1 MNQNNLFLLEEEG
14 EFVNEKNKIQNTVN
28 DIHQYLFLSNGVNFP
43 FFDKF
48 SQPIPENITLEH
60 IENIMNTPQI
70 DLLEEEEKESMDDIY
85 LIKEQNNSKIELQS
99 TDNSTKTVTF
109 SQSENTTKKEDF
121 FFKKINFKTMLYRK
135 RGRKE
140 KNNTLKKMKKKC
152 HGPGD
157 FDNIQRKVQVHFITF
172 LIKLAND
179 IIKTILGNKVKYHFR
194 DIKYDLK
201 KIVNHDY
208 VEYLKKVNYSEIL
221 QMVISPK
228 NKKYDENS
236 NKKLYKKLVEES
248 DLFKKIFDKKYLYIL
263 QKYYLEL
270 KGDETEIDFDGIK
283 IKLSNKT
290 KPFPHLLQK
299 NESEK
304 DKFNNIVKDVYFSD
318 VNYLLEKKFVTKQFI
333 INK

>member
-14 EFVNEKNKIQNTVN
+14 EFFYEKNKIKNIVN
-28 DIHQYLFLSNGVNFP
+28 DIYPSILLSNGINFQSL
-43 FFDKF
+43 DKF
-48 SQPIPENITLEH
+48 NQPISENITLEH
-60 IENIMNTPQI
+60 IENIMNPPQI
-70 DLLEEEEKESMDDIY
+70 DLLEEEEKDTMDEVY
-85 LIKEQNNSKIELQS
+85 FIKEQNNSKVELQS
-99 TDNSTKTVTF
+99 TDSSTKTVTF
-109 SQSENTTKKEDF
+109 SQSENSLKKEDI

-140 KNNTLKKMKKKC
+140 KNNTSKKIKKKR
-152 HGPGD
+152 HGPAD
-157 FDNIQRKVQVHFITF
+157 FDNIQRKIQVHFITF

-194 DIKYDLK
+194 DIKYGIK

-236 NKKLYKKLVEES
+236 NKNLYKKLIEES
-248 DLFKKIFDKKYLYIL
+248 DLFKKIFDKEYLYIM

-270 KGDETEIDFDGIK
+270 KGNETEIDFDGIK

-304 DKFNNIVKDVYFSD
+304 DKFNNVVKDVYFSN
-318 VNYLLEKKFVTKQFI
+318 VNYLIEKKFVTKKFI

>member
-14 EFVNEKNKIQNTVN
+14 EFFNEKNKFQNIAN
-28 DIHQYLFLSNGVNFP
+28 GIHPSLLLSNGINFQS
-43 FFDKF
+43 FDKF
-48 SQPIPENITLEH
+48 NQPISENITLEH

-70 DLLEEEEKESMDDIY
+70 DLLEEEDKDSMDEVY
-85 LIKEQNNSKIELQS
+85 LIKEQNNSKVELQS
-99 TDNSTKTVTF
+99 TDSSTKTVTF
-109 SQSENTTKKEDF
+109 SQSENSPKKEDF
-121 FFKKINFKTMLYRK
+121 FCKKINFKTMLYRK

-140 KNNTLKKMKKKC
+140 KNNTSKKMKKKP

-157 FDNIQRKVQVHFITF
+157 FDNIQRKIQVHFITF

-179 IIKTILGNKVKYHFR
+179 IIKTILGNKAKYSFR
-194 DIKYDLK
+194 DIKYDIK

-208 VEYLKKVNYSEIL
+208 VEYLKKVNYSDIL

-236 NKKLYKKLVEES
+236 NKKLYKKLIEES
-248 DLFKKIFDKKYLYIL
+248 DLFKKIFDKEYLYIM

-270 KGDETEIDFDGIK
+270 KGNETEIDFDGIK

-304 DKFNNIVKDVYFSD
+304 NKFNNVAKDVYFSN
-318 VNYLLEKKFVTKQFI
+318 VNYLIEKKFVTKKFI
-333 INK
+333 IN

>member
-14 EFVNEKNKIQNTVN
+14 EFFNEKNKFQNIAN
-28 DIHQYLFLSNGVNFP
+28 GIHPSLLLSNGINFQS
-43 FFDKF
+43 FDKF
-48 SQPIPENITLEH
+48 NQPISENITLEH

-70 DLLEEEEKESMDDIY
+70 DLLEEEDKDSMDEVY
-85 LIKEQNNSKIELQS
+85 LIKEQNNSKVELQS
-99 TDNSTKTVTF
+99 TDSSTKTVTF
-109 SQSENTTKKEDF
+109 SQSENSPKKEDF
-121 FFKKINFKTMLYRK
+121 FCKKINFKTMLYRK

-140 KNNTLKKMKKKC
+140 KNNTSKKMKKKC
-152 HGPGD
+152 HGPAD
-157 FDNIQRKVQVHFITF
+157 FDNIQRKIQVHFITF

-179 IIKTILGNKVKYHFR
+179 TIKTILGNKVKNHFR
-194 DIKYDLK
+194 DIKYGIK

-208 VEYLKKVNYSEIL
+208 VEYLKKVNYSDIL

-236 NKKLYKKLVEES
+236 NKKLYKKLIEES
-248 DLFKKIFDKKYLYIL
+248 DLFKKIFDKEYLYIM

-270 KGDETEIDFDGIK
+270 KGNETEIDFDGIK

-304 DKFNNIVKDVYFSD
+304 NKFNNVAKDVYFSN
-318 VNYLLEKKFVTKQFI
+318 VNYLIEKKFVTKKFI
-333 INK
+333 IN

>member
-1 MNQNNLFLLEEEG
+1 MNQNNLFLLQEEG
-14 EFVNEKNKIQNTVN
+14 EIFNEKYKLQNIAN
-28 DIHQYLFLSNGVNFP
+28 DLHQNLFLSNEANFQS
-43 FFDKF
+43 FEKF
-48 SQPIPENITLEH
+48 TQQMSENITLEH
-60 IENIMNTPQI
+60 IKNIMNTPQI
-70 DLLEEEEKESMDDIY
+70 DLLEEEEKDSMDDVY

-109 SQSENTTKKEDF
+109 SQSENSIKKEDI

-140 KNNTLKKMKKKC
+140 KNNTSQKLKKKC

-157 FDNIQRKVQVHFITF
+157 FDNIQRKIQVHYITF

-179 IIKTILGNKVKYHFR
+179 TIKTILGNKVKYHFR
-194 DIKYDLK
+194 DIKYDIK

-208 VEYLKKVNYSEIL
+208 VEYLKKVNYSDIL
-221 QMVISPK
+221 QMAISPK

-236 NKKLYKKLVEES
+236 NKKLYKKLIEES
-248 DLFKKIFDKKYLYIL
+248 DLFKKIFDKKYLYVL
-263 QKYYLEL
+263 QKYYFEL
-270 KGDETEIDFDGIK
+270 KGDETEVDFDGIK

-304 DKFNNIVKDVYFSD
+304 DKFKNIINDVYFSD
-318 VNYLLEKKFVTKQFI
+318 VNYLTEKKFVTKKFI